1 MLTHYTSNVDTA
13 ISILSSGFFR
23 MSRCTEVKTDNNEIN
38 HTLNI
43 INNINE
49 LAEINGKLETAMRK
63 TEFFKEKENK
73 WTSLNKKRKKL
84 TKKEFNSSMNPIFL
98 ENYRD
103 AYQEAL
109 RCLITR
115 FYYNNKI
122 ALGNVLSD
130 ILRNESYM
138 ACFTY
143 EESSHHHLGTYG
155 DVCFTFKTEK
165 SPLKKIE
172 NFALKEEKVI
182 YMEIEKFQSLGV
194 VAKKFENSLTSLE
207 NIQMTNKV
215 EPLYNS
221 FFKKN
226 YSRLTYMQKTQKIH
240 NNFKSIYKNYNK
252 ESIVKEYEGITA
264 DLMRKLELNNETGA
278 VILYLDKRTRDVRQN
293 KIQDYL
299 EDSTLIEYYAGTANP
314 LPYALNITSCF
325 IKPIKSI
332 INGDEFLYE
341 NDKEYRVI
349 ALPTAENKVTQKYIE
364 VPLDLKQIATIKLK
378 ENMKNKEIN
387 ILKIKECLKN
397 LNLSDVVV
405 Y

>member
-23 MSRCTEVKTDNNEIN
+23 MSRCTEVKTDDNEIN

-49 LAEINGKLETAMRK
+49 LAEINGKLEIAMRNIEIIK
-63 TEFFKEKENK
+63 KKENK
-73 WTSLNKKRKKL
+73 WTSLNKKTKKL
-84 TKKEFNSSMNPIFL
+84 AKKELNSPMKPNFFRY
-98 ENYRD
+98 YRD

-109 RCLITR
+109 RSLITR

-130 ILRNESYM
+130 VLRNESYM

-143 EESSHHHLGTYG
+143 EDSSHHHLGTYG

-182 YMEIEKFQSLGV
+182 YMEIEKFQSLGIA
-194 VAKKFENSLTSLE
+194 AKKFENSLTSLE
-207 NIQMTNKV
+207 NIQMTNKI

-221 FFKKN
+221 FLEKN

-240 NNFKSIYKNYNK
+240 NHFKSIYKSYNK

-278 VILYLDKRTRDVRQN
+278 IILYLDKRTRDVRQK

-299 EDSTLIEYYAGTANP
+299 EDSTLIEHYAGTANP
-314 LPYALNITSCF
+314 LPYAFNITSCF
-325 IKPIKSI
+325 IKPIKSM
-332 INGDEFLYE
+332 INGVEFLYE

-364 VPLDLKQIATIKLK
+364 VPLDLKQIAAIKLK
-378 ENMKNKEIN
+378 DDMKNKEIN

-405 Y
+405 H